1 MNNESQA
8 TDNLSEIP
16 IEDILKE
23 LERRYTSPE
32 LLGRFAIE
40 QKAIQFKREHAEI
53 IKAAITIHEYC
64 ENTEEY
70 RHGRCDKCFLY
81 DSDTDECGA
90 GWSEKQLD
98 ANILRLCK
106 EYKDLQ

>member
-53 IKAAITIHEYC
+53 IKAAIKIHEYC
-64 ENTEEY
+64 ESTEEW
-70 RHGRCDKCFLY
+70 RDGLCDKCFLY
-81 DSDTDECGA
+81 NPKLDVCGV
-90 GWSEKQLD
+90 GWSEKALD
-98 ANILRLCK
+98 ENILRLCK
-106 EYKDLQ
+106 EYKDLK